1 VNLNFNQSN
10 IKFKKGTVIL
20 AGAGPGNPSLITLKL
35 KYIINLADVVIFDA
49 LVNKKILN
57 LCKPNVKLIYAG
69 KLKERKACTQSE
81 INEWLLKYS
90 KKNKKVLRLKGGDV
104 SFFSRVSQEINFLKK
119 NKIKTEI
126 LSGITSSQASL
137 KSAGLSFFNKSNFCN
152 FMTGHKIIVKKN
164 KEVNYGQICKNK
176 GKIIIYMGVSQISL
190 IVSKLISNGIN
201 ENAKVTLIQNAS
213 MESEKLFF
221 TSLKKCPMF
230 IKKNNVK
237 SPSIIVIR

>member
-1 VNLNFNQSN
+1 MNINFNQSN

-20 AGAGPGNPSLITLKL
+20 ASAGPGDPNLITLKL
-35 KYIINLADVVIFDA
+35 KYIISLADVVIFDA
-49 LVNKKILN
+49 LVNNKILN

-69 KLKERKACTQSE
+69 KIKERKACTQSE

-104 SFFSRVSQEINFLKK
+104 SFFSRASQEINFLKK

-126 LSGITSSQASL
+126 ISGITSSQASL
-137 KSAGLSFFNKSNFCN
+137 KSARLSFFNETKFCN
-152 FMTGHKIIVKKN
+152 FMTGHKIIIKNN

-201 ENAKVTLIQNAS
+201 EDEKVTLIENAS
-213 MESEKLFF
+213 MESERLFY
-221 TSLKKCPMF
+221 TSLKKCPTF
-230 IKKNNVK
+230 IKKNNIK

>member
-1 VNLNFNQSN
+1 MKINFNQSN
-10 IKFKKGTVIL
+10 IEFKKGTVIL
-20 AGAGPGNPSLITLKL
+20 ASAGPGDPNLITLKL
-35 KYIINLADVVIFDA
+35 KYIITLADVVIFDA

-190 IVSKLISNGIN
+190 IISKLISNGIN
-201 ENAKVTLIQNAS
+201 ENTKVTLIQNAS
-213 MESEKLFF
+213 MKSEKLFF

-230 IKKNNVK
+230 IKKNNVQ
-237 SPSIIVIR
+237 SPSIIVIG

>member
-1 VNLNFNQSN
+1 MNINFNQSN

-20 AGAGPGNPSLITLKL
+20 ASAGPGDPNLITLKL
-35 KYIINLADVVIFDA
+35 KYIISLADVVIFDA
-49 LVNKKILN
+49 LVNKKILD
-57 LCKPNVKLIYAG
+57 LCRPRVKLIYAG
-69 KLKERKACTQSE
+69 KIKERKACTQSE

-104 SFFSRVSQEINFLKK
+104 SFFSRATQEINFLKK
-119 NKIKTEI
+119 NKIKTEV

-137 KSAGLSFFNKSNFCN
+137 KSAKSSFFNKSKFCN
-152 FMTGHKIIVKKN
+152 LMTGHKIIIKKN
-164 KEVNYGQICKNK
+164 KEVSYDQICKNK
-176 GKIIIYMGVSQISL
+176 GKIIIYMGISQISL
-190 IVSKLISNGIN
+190 IVAKLISNGIN
-201 ENAKVTLIQNAS
+201 ENEKVTLIENAS

-230 IKKNNVK
+230 IKKNNIK